1 MERNEENNVSEHGD
15 ERADRALRAAGALI
29 APRSP
34 ELEHELARLTVATR
48 SAGRSQRYRR
58 PGLVAAAGGLALL
71 FAGGAVAAAA
81 TGLWHPWAEEPDGTF
96 RYTLPSGVSCEE
108 RVGDIRAENPEV
120 QTAIQ
125 EIFRSVD
132 VVAAADIEGA
142 ERRLRSEPEAIAI
155 AEGWI
160 DAGRTEL
167 ATTDDVLAQMAT
179 SHAVSD
185 VVMAELD
192 ERGFDPD
199 APENMISVRGQ
210 AICDGGA
217 P

>member
-1 MERNEENNVSEHGD
+1 MSGD
-15 ERADRALRAAGALI
+15 GEDQGDRALRDAGALI

-34 ELEHELARLTVATR
+34 ELEEQLARLTVATR
-48 SAGRSQRYRR
+48 SAARSQRYRR
-58 PGLVAAAGGLALL
+58 PGMVAAAGGLALL

-81 TGLWHPWAEEPDGTF
+81 TGLWHPWAESPDGTF
-96 RYTLPSGVSCEE
+96 RYSLPSGVSCEE
-108 RVGDIRAENPEV
+108 RVGDIHAENPEV

-142 ERRLRSEPEAIAI
+142 EKRLRGEPEAIAI
-155 AEGWI
+155 AKDWI
-160 DAGRTEL
+160 DAGHTEL
-167 ATTDDVLAQMAT
+167 TTTDDVLAQMAT
-179 SHAVSD
+179 SHAVND
-185 VVMAELD
+185 VVMTELG
-192 ERGFDPD
+192 ERGFDAD

-217 P
+217 Q